1 MGKKG
6 FVVIL
11 VALLGIGAYLGRHRI
26 KAYFSDTSRTENGM
40 EVKLL
45 FREDP
50 TATELAKLLVEK
62 GVLSTE
68 KQFFDAAAKNSI
80 DTNSF
85 AAGKYI
91 ILTGTTHDNLI
102 DGFVKGENGH
112 GKAEKKVRV
121 LFNRCEVIADIGS
134 NISKCILAD
143 SASIVDYILDPKTL
157 KKYEFTAE
165 QVPALFIPKE
175 YKMYFDT
182 DAAEF
187 VEIMATEFRTYWT
200 AERRQKLKNI
210 GLTSPSQAVTLAS
223 IVYSEQS
230 RVPEEWPIIAQLYL
244 NRIKQG
250 IPLQADPTFKFCWP
264 DRLKGVEHLLNVHR
278 DKDCP
283 YNTYIY
289 KGIPPGPICLPPYK
303 VVDAVLNPA
312 DVSYIFLCGDGT
324 GHHNFATTNAEHNR
338 NVATY
343 RVWLKEY
350 LKNKE
355 AD

>member
-1 MGKKG
+1 MGRKG
-6 FVVIL
+6 ILVIL
-11 VALLGIGAYLGRHRI
+11 IGLIGVAGYLGRHKI
-26 KAYFSDTSRTENGM
+26 KALFSETTRTINGT

-50 TATELAKLLVEK
+50 SATELSTRLVDE
-62 GVLSTE
+62 GILSSKKE
-68 KQFFDAAAKNSI
+68 FFKVVEDNKI

-91 ILTGTTHDNLI
+91 ILTGTTHFNLV

-121 LFNRCEVIADIGS
+121 LFNRCEVIEDIGS
-134 NISKCILAD
+134 NISKCIRAD
-143 SASIVDYILDPKTL
+143 SASLVDYILDEKTL
-157 KKYEFTAE
+157 QKYDFTAE

-175 YKMYFDT
+175 YEMYFDT
-182 DAAEF
+182 DAEEF
-187 VEIMATEFRTYWT
+187 VEQMAAEFREFWT
-200 AERRQKLKNI
+200 AERRQKLKDV
-210 GLTSPSQAVTLAS
+210 GLTAPSQAVTLAS
-223 IVYSEQS
+223 IVYLEQS
-230 RVPEEWPIIAQLYL
+230 RVPEEWPIIAKLYL
-244 NRIKQG
+244 NRIEQG

-324 GHHNFATTNAEHNR
+324 GRHNFATTNAEHNK
-338 NVATY
+338 NVAAY
-343 RVWLKEY
+343 RKWLKEY
-350 LKNKE
+350 LKNK
-355 AD
+355 

>member
-6 FVVIL
+6 IIIAL
-11 VALLGIGAYLGRHRI
+11 VALVGIAVYMGRHKI
-26 KAYFSDTSRTENGM
+26 KAFFSSGSRTTNGM

-50 TATELAKLLVEK
+50 SATFLAKTLVEN
-62 GVLSTE
+62 GILSTE
-68 KQFFDAAAKNSI
+68 KQFLDAIADGNVDSTK
-80 DTNSF
+80 F

-91 ILTGTTHDNLI
+91 ILTGTKIPELV
-102 DGFVKGENGH
+102 DGFMKGENGH
-112 GKAEKKVRV
+112 GKAEQKVRV

-143 SASIVDYILDPKTL
+143 SASLVDYILDPKTL
-157 KKYEFTAE
+157 QKYDFTAE
-165 QVPALFIPKE
+165 QIPALFIPKE
-175 YKMYFDT
+175 YEMYFDT
-182 DAAEF
+182 DPAEF
-187 VEIMATEFRTYWT
+187 VEIMAAEFRAYWT
-200 AERRQKLKNI
+200 AERREKLRKV

-223 IVYSEQS
+223 IVYMEQS
-230 RVPEEWPIIAQLYL
+230 RVPEEWPIIAKLYL

-264 DRLKGVEHLLNVHR
+264 DRLKGVERLMDKHR

-289 KGIPPGPICLPPYK
+289 RGIPPGPICLPPYK

-312 DVSYIFLCGDGT
+312 DVNYIFLCGDGT
-324 GHHNFATTNAEHNR
+324 GHHNFATTNEQHNK
-338 NVATY
+338 NVAIY
-343 RVWLKEY
+343 KKWLKEY
-350 LKNKE
+350 LKNK
-355 AD
+355 

>member
-1 MGKKG
+1 MGRKG
-6 FVVIL
+6 IIIIL
-11 VALLGIGAYLGRHRI
+11 IGLLGAGAYLGRHRI
-26 KAYFSDTSRTENGM
+26 KAFFSDNTRTINGT

-50 TATELAKLLVEK
+50 SVAELATTLVEK
-62 GVLSTE
+62 GILSSKKE
-68 KQFFDAAAKNSI
+68 FFDAVTENTI

-91 ILTGTTHDNLI
+91 ILTGTTHFNLV
-102 DGFVKGENGH
+102 DGFVKAENGH

-143 SASIVDYILDPKTL
+143 SASIVDYILDENTL
-157 KKYEFTAE
+157 NKYNFTAE

-175 YKMYFDT
+175 YQMYFDT
-182 DAAEF
+182 DAEEFVAQMAAEF
-187 VEIMATEFRTYWT
+187 KAYWT
-200 AERRQKLKNI
+200 AERMQKLKNV
-210 GLTSPSQAVTLAS
+210 GLNSPSQAVTLAS

-230 RVPEEWPIIAQLYL
+230 RVSEEWPIIAKLYL
-244 NRIKQG
+244 NRIEQG

-264 DRLKGVEHLLNVHR
+264 DRLKGVERLLDVHR

-324 GHHNFATTNAEHNR
+324 GHHNFATTNAEHNK
-338 NVATY
+338 NVAAY
-343 RVWLKEY
+343 RIWLKEY
-350 LKNKE
+350 LKNKSR
-355 AD
+355 

>member
-1 MGKKG
+1 MGKR
-6 FVVIL
+6 VIVIAL
-11 VALLGIGAYLGRHRI
+11 IAAVGVAGYLGRHKI
-26 KAYFSDTSRTENGM
+26 KALFEGDVSRTENTS

-45 FREDP
+45 FRTDP
-50 TATELAKLLVEK
+50 SATELANRLVEK
-62 GVLSTE
+62 GILSTQKE
-68 KQFFDAAAKNSI
+68 FFDVVKENSI
-80 DTNSF
+80 DTTSF

-91 ILTGTTHDNLI
+91 ILTGTRMNNLV

-112 GKAEKKVRV
+112 GKDEKKVRV

-143 SASIVDYILDPKTL
+143 SASLVDYILDPKTL
-157 KKYEFTAE
+157 KKYDFTAE

-175 YKMYFDT
+175 YEMYFDT
-182 DAAEF
+182 EAPEF
-187 VEIMATEFRTYWT
+187 VEIMAAEFRTYWT
-200 AERRQKLKNI
+200 EERRAKLKKV

-223 IVYSEQS
+223 IVYLEQS
-230 RVPEEWPIIAQLYL
+230 RVPEEWPTIAKLYL
-244 NRIKQG
+244 NRIEQG

-264 DRLKGVEHLLNVHR
+264 DRLKGVEHLLDVHR

-283 YNTYIY
+283 YNTYIHR
-289 KGIPPGPICLPPYK
+289 GIPPGPICLPPYK

-324 GHHNFATTNAEHNR
+324 GHHNFATTNSEHNK
-338 NVATY
+338 NVAKY

-350 LKNKE
+350 LKNK
-355 AD
+355 

>member
-6 FVVIL
+6 IIVIL
-11 VALLGIGAYLGRHRI
+11 VAVLGVGAYLGRHKI
-26 KAYFSDTSRTENGM
+26 KSFFSETTRTINNG

-50 TATELAKLLVEK
+50 SAKVLASTLVEK
-62 GVLSTE
+62 GVLSSE
-68 KQFFDAAAKNSI
+68 KEFFEVVAENSI
-80 DTNSF
+80 DTTSF

-91 ILTGTTHDNLI
+91 VLSGTTHFNLV
-102 DGFVKGENGH
+102 DGFVKGENGQ

-143 SASIVDYILDPKTL
+143 SASLVDYILDENTL
-157 KKYEFTAE
+157 KKYDFTAE

-175 YKMYFDT
+175 YEMYFDT
-182 DAAEF
+182 DAEEFVALMAAEF
-187 VEIMATEFRTYWT
+187 RAYWT

-230 RVPEEWPIIAQLYL
+230 RVPEEWPIIAKLYL
-244 NRIKQG
+244 NRIEQG

-264 DRLKGVEHLLNVHR
+264 DRLKGVERLLDVHR

-289 KGIPPGPICLPPYK
+289 RGIPPGPICLPPYK

-324 GHHNFATTNAEHNR
+324 GHHNFATTNAEHNK
-338 NVATY
+338 NVAAY
-343 RVWLKEY
+343 RIWLKEY
-350 LKNKE
+350 LKNK
-355 AD
+355 

>member
-6 FVVIL
+6 IIVIL
-11 VALLGIGAYLGRHRI
+11 IAVLGVGAYLGRHKI
-26 KAYFSDTSRTENGM
+26 KSFFSETTRTINGG

-50 TATELAKLLVEK
+50 SAAELASILVEK
-62 GVLSTE
+62 GVLSSKKE
-68 KQFFDAAAKNSI
+68 FFDVAAENSI
-80 DTNSF
+80 DTSSF

-91 ILTGTTHDNLI
+91 VLSGTTHFNLV
-102 DGFVKGENGH
+102 DGFVKGENGQ

-143 SASIVDYILDPKTL
+143 SASLVDHILDENTL
-157 KKYEFTAE
+157 KKYDFTAE

-175 YKMYFDT
+175 YEMYFDS
-182 DAAEF
+182 DAEEFVELMAAEF
-187 VEIMATEFRTYWT
+187 REYWT
-200 AERRQKLKNI
+200 AERLQKLKNI

-230 RVPEEWPIIAQLYL
+230 RVPEEWPIIAKLYL
-244 NRIKQG
+244 NRIEQG

-264 DRLKGVEHLLNVHR
+264 DRLKGVERLLDVHR

-289 KGIPPGPICLPPYK
+289 RGIPPGPICLPPYK

-324 GHHNFATTNAEHNR
+324 GHHNFATTNAEHNK
-338 NVATY
+338 NVAAY
-343 RVWLKEY
+343 RIWLKEY
-350 LKNKE
+350 LKNK
-355 AD
+355 

>member
-6 FVVIL
+6 IIIVL
-11 VALLGIGAYLGRHRI
+11 VGLLGVAGYLGRHKI
-26 KAYFSDTSRTENGM
+26 KAFLSSSSRTTNGM

-50 TATELAKLLVEK
+50 TATELAQILVAE
-62 GVLSTE
+62 GVLSDE
-68 KQFFDAAAKNSI
+68 KQFFDAAAEIAI

-91 ILTGTTHDNLI
+91 ILTGTTIENLV
-102 DGFVKGENGH
+102 DGFVKGENGQ

-134 NISKCILAD
+134 NISKYILAD
-143 SASIVDYILDPKTL
+143 SASLVDYILDPQTL
-157 KKYEFTAE
+157 KKYDFTAE
-165 QVPALFIPKE
+165 QIPALFIPKE
-175 YKMYFDT
+175 YQMYFDT

-187 VEIMATEFRTYWT
+187 VEIMAAEFRAYWT
-200 AERRQKLKNI
+200 AERLEKLKKI
-210 GLTSPSQAVTLAS
+210 GLKSPSQAVTLAS
-223 IVYSEQS
+223 IVYMEQS
-230 RVPEEWPIIAQLYL
+230 RVSEEWPIIAKLYL
-244 NRIKQG
+244 NRIEQG

-264 DRLKGVEHLLNVHR
+264 DRLKGIERLLDVHR

-324 GHHNFATTNAEHNR
+324 GHHNFATTNAEHNK
-338 NVATY
+338 NVAAY

-350 LKNKE
+350 LKNK
-355 AD
+355 

>member
-1 MGKKG
+1 MGRKG
-6 FVVIL
+6 IIVIL
-11 VALLGIGAYLGRHRI
+11 IGILGIGAYLGRHKI
-26 KAYFSDTSRTENGM
+26 KSFFSENTRTINGT

-50 TATELAKLLVEK
+50 TATELSTILVEK
-62 GVLSTE
+62 GILSSKAE
-68 KQFFDAAAKNSI
+68 FFDAVGNNSI

-91 ILTGTTHDNLI
+91 VLTGTTHGNLV
-102 DGFVKGENGH
+102 DGFVKGENGQ

-121 LFNRCEVIADIGS
+121 LFNRCEVIPDIGS

-143 SASIVDYILDPKTL
+143 SASLVDYILDENTL
-157 KKYEFTAE
+157 KKYNFTAE

-175 YKMYFDT
+175 YEMYFDT
-182 DAAEF
+182 DAEEF
-187 VEIMATEFRTYWT
+187 VALMAEEFKAYWT

-230 RVPEEWPIIAQLYL
+230 RVPEEWPIIAKLYL
-244 NRIKQG
+244 NRIEQG

-264 DRLKGVEHLLNVHR
+264 DRLKGVERLLDVHR

-324 GHHNFATTNAEHNR
+324 GHHNFATTNAEHNK
-338 NVATY
+338 NVAAY
-343 RVWLKEY
+343 RKWLKEY
-350 LKNKE
+350 LKNK
-355 AD
+355 

>member
-1 MGKKG
+1 M
-6 FVVIL
+6 
-11 VALLGIGAYLGRHRI
+11 GRHKI
-26 KAYFSDTSRTENGM
+26 KSFFSETTRTINGG

-50 TATELAKLLVEK
+50 SAAELASILVEK
-62 GVLSTE
+62 GVLSSKKE
-68 KQFFDAAAKNSI
+68 FFDVAAENSI
-80 DTNSF
+80 DTSSF

-91 ILTGTTHDNLI
+91 VLSGTTHFNLV
-102 DGFVKGENGH
+102 DGFVKGENGQ

-143 SASIVDYILDPKTL
+143 SASLVDHILDENTL
-157 KKYEFTAE
+157 KKYDFTAE

-175 YKMYFDT
+175 YEMYFDS
-182 DAAEF
+182 DAEEFVELMAAEF
-187 VEIMATEFRTYWT
+187 REYWT
-200 AERRQKLKNI
+200 AERLQKLKNI

-230 RVPEEWPIIAQLYL
+230 RVPEEWPIIAKLYL
-244 NRIKQG
+244 NRIEQG

-264 DRLKGVEHLLNVHR
+264 DRLKGVERLLDVHR

-289 KGIPPGPICLPPYK
+289 RGIPPGPICLPPYK

-324 GHHNFATTNAEHNR
+324 GHHNFATTNAEHNK
-338 NVATY
+338 NVAAY
-343 RVWLKEY
+343 RIWLKEY
-350 LKNKE
+350 LKNK
-355 AD
+355 

>member
-6 FVVIL
+6 IVIIL
-11 VALLGIGAYLGRHRI
+11 VALIGIGGYMGRHKI
-26 KAYFSDTSRTENGM
+26 KSLFSNTSRTENGM
-40 EVKLL
+40 EVKFL

-50 TATELAKLLVEK
+50 SATELAKALVKE
-62 GVLSTE
+62 GVLSNE
-68 KQFFDAAAKNSI
+68 KQFFDAAAENSI

-91 ILTGTTHDNLI
+91 ILTGTTFGNLI
-102 DGFVKGENGH
+102 DGFVKDENGH

-143 SASIVDYILDPKTL
+143 SASIVDYILDENTL
-157 KKYEFTAE
+157 KKYGFTAE

-175 YKMYFDT
+175 YQMYFDT
-182 DAAEF
+182 DAAQF
-187 VEIMATEFRTYWT
+187 VEIMAAEFRAYWT

-223 IVYSEQS
+223 IVYMEQS
-230 RVPEEWPIIAQLYL
+230 RVPEEWPTIAKLYL
-244 NRIKQG
+244 NRIERG

-264 DRLKGVEHLLNVHR
+264 DRLKGIERLLDVHR

-289 KGIPPGPICLPPYK
+289 RGIPPGPICLPPYK

-343 RVWLKEY
+343 RKWLKEY
-350 LKNKE
+350 LKNKSR
-355 AD
+355 

>member
-6 FVVIL
+6 IVVIL
-11 VALLGIGAYLGRHRI
+11 VALIGVAGYLGRHKI
-26 KAYFSDTSRTENGM
+26 KSLFSNTSRTENGM

-45 FREDP
+45 FRSDP
-50 TATELAKLLVEK
+50 NATELAKRLVEK
-62 GVLSTE
+62 GVLSNA
-68 KQFFDAAAKNSI
+68 KQFFDVVTDNSI

-91 ILTGTTHDNLI
+91 ILTGTRLENLI
-102 DGFVKGENGH
+102 DGFVKGENGQ

-143 SASIVDYILDPKTL
+143 SASIVEYILDEKTL
-157 KKYEFTAE
+157 QKYSFTVE
-165 QVPALFIPKE
+165 QIPALFIPKE
-175 YKMYFDT
+175 YQMYFDT

-187 VEIMATEFRTYWT
+187 VEIMAAEFRAYWT

-230 RVPEEWPIIAQLYL
+230 RVPEEWSTIAKLYL
-244 NRIKQG
+244 NRIEQG

-312 DVSYIFLCGDGT
+312 NVSYIFLCGDGT
-324 GHHNFATTNAEHNR
+324 GHHNFATTNSEHNR
-338 NVATY
+338 NVAAY
-343 RVWLKEY
+343 RKWLKEY
-350 LKNKE
+350 LKNKSR
-355 AD
+355 

>member
-1 MGKKG
+1 MGRKG
-6 FVVIL
+6 IIIAL
-11 VALLGIGAYLGRHRI
+11 VAVLGVGAYLGRHKI
-26 KAYFSDTSRTENGM
+26 KGLFANSNRTANNT

-50 TATELAKLLVEK
+50 TATQLAAELVAS
-62 GVLSTE
+62 GVLSDK
-68 KQFFDAAAKNSI
+68 KQFFDAVTEYSI
-80 DTNSF
+80 DTTAF
-85 AAGKYI
+85 AAGKYV
-91 ILTGTTHDNLI
+91 ILSGTTHQNLV
-102 DGFVKGENGH
+102 DGFVKGENGQ
-112 GKAEKKVRV
+112 GKAEQKVRV

-143 SASIVDYILDPKTL
+143 SASIVNYILKPETL
-157 KKYEFTAE
+157 TKYGFTAE

-175 YKMYFDT
+175 YEMYFDT
-182 DAAEF
+182 DAETFVELMAAEF
-187 VEIMATEFRTYWT
+187 REYWT
-200 AERRQKLKNI
+200 ADRKEKLKNI

-223 IVYSEQS
+223 IVYMEQS
-230 RVPEEWPIIAQLYL
+230 RVPEEWPIIAKLYL

-289 KGIPPGPICLPPYK
+289 TGIPPGPICLPPYE

-312 DVSYIFLCGDGT
+312 DVTYLFLCGDGT
-324 GHHNFATTNAEHNR
+324 GRHNFATTNAEHNK
-338 NVATY
+338 NVAAY
-343 RVWLKEY
+343 RKWLKEY
-350 LKNKE
+350 LANKN
-355 AD
+355 D

>member
-1 MGKKG
+1 MGKRG
-6 FVVIL
+6 IVIIL
-11 VALLGIGAYLGRHRI
+11 VGLIGVAGYLGRYKI
-26 KAYFSDTSRTENGM
+26 KAFLSSSSRTENGM

-50 TATELAKLLVEK
+50 SATELAQTLVAE
-62 GVLSTE
+62 GVLSSE
-68 KQFFDAAAKNSI
+68 KQFFDAAVKYDV
-80 DTNSF
+80 DTTSF

-91 ILTGTTHDNLI
+91 ILTGTNFEDLV
-102 DGFVKGENGH
+102 DGFVKGENGQ
-112 GKAEKKVRV
+112 GKAEQKVRV

-143 SASIVDYILDPKTL
+143 SASLVDYILDPKTL
-157 KKYEFTAE
+157 KKYDFTAE
-165 QVPALFIPKE
+165 QIPALFIPKE
-175 YKMYFDT
+175 YQMYFDT
-182 DAAEF
+182 DAEEF
-187 VEIMATEFRTYWT
+187 VEIMAAEFRAYWT
-200 AERRQKLKNI
+200 AERREKLKKI
-210 GLTSPSQAVTLAS
+210 GLKSPSQAVTLAS

-230 RVPEEWPIIAQLYL
+230 RVSEEWPIIAKLYL
-244 NRIKQG
+244 NRIEQG

-264 DRLKGVEHLLNVHR
+264 DRLKGIERLLDVHR

-324 GHHNFATTNAEHNR
+324 GHHNFATTNAEHNK
-338 NVATY
+338 NVAAY
-343 RVWLKEY
+343 RIWLKEY
-350 LKNKE
+350 LKNK
-355 AD
+355 

>member
-1 MGKKG
+1 MGRKG
-6 FVVIL
+6 IIIVLIGLMGV
-11 VALLGIGAYLGRHRI
+11 GAYLGRHKI
-26 KAYFSDTSRTENGM
+26 KSFFSESTRTINGT

-45 FREDP
+45 FRSDP
-50 TATELAKLLVEK
+50 TATELASTFVEK
-62 GVLSTE
+62 GILASKKE
-68 KQFFDAAAKNSI
+68 FFDAVADNGI
-80 DTNSF
+80 DTTMF

-91 ILTGTTHDNLI
+91 VLTGTTHFNLI

-112 GKAEKKVRV
+112 GKSEKKVRV

-143 SASIVDYILDPKTL
+143 SAYIVDHIFDEKPLRTYD
-157 KKYEFTAE
+157 FTSE

-175 YKMYFDT
+175 YEMYFDT
-182 DAAEF
+182 DAEEF
-187 VEIMATEFRTYWT
+187 VELMAAEFRAYWT
-200 AERRQKLKNI
+200 DERRQKLKDI
-210 GLTSPSQAVTLAS
+210 GLTAPSQAVTLAS

-230 RVPEEWPIIAQLYL
+230 RVSEEWPIIAKLYL
-244 NRIKQG
+244 NRIEQG

-264 DRLKGVEHLLNVHR
+264 DRLKGVERLLDVHR

-303 VVDAVLNPA
+303 VVEAVLNPA

-324 GHHNFATTNAEHNR
+324 GHHNFATTNAEHNK
-338 NVATY
+338 NVAAY
-343 RVWLKEY
+343 RIWLKEY
-350 LKNKE
+350 LKKKNE
-355 AD
+355 